1 MLSVCRLCM
10 AFKDMAFEPG
20 AECRHFVQVPQGA
33 TWCECTVT
41 AGKHAT
47 PQNFNIQFSQLLPHK
62 QPQMSLTPLSLS
74 SEAVVGFVLPV
85 TGGEPCELAISQLWK
100 DNSAT
105 KLSVDLSF
113 GGIVAQSKQV
123 ALMGSDSIYA
133 LMVWHPLWRFLGW
146 AGGTAMIRQI
156 SSLSYFEMLI
166 GSTTL

>member
-1 MLSVCRLCM
+1 MLSVCRLSM

-47 PQNFNIQFSQLLPHK
+47 PQKFSIQFLQLLPHK
-62 QPQMSLTPLSLS
+62 RPQRSPKALQLT
-74 SEAVVGFVLPV
+74 SEAVVSFVLPM
-85 TGGEPCELAISQLWK
+85 TGGEPCEIAITQFWMA
-100 DNSAT
+100 DSAT
-105 KLSVDLSF
+105 KLSVDLCF

-123 ALMGSDSIYA
+123 ALMGSDSVYP

-156 SSLSYFEMLI
+156 SSLSYFEMFI